1 MLHTLQQFVNVMEL
15 DNPNSVYQFDYD
27 SNTSTL
33 VYSVDRQPSEKTFI
47 SDWYRNVLEN
57 RNN

>member
-33 VYSVDRQPSEKTFI
+33 IYSVDRQPSEKTFI

>member
-1 MLHTLQQFVNVMEL
+1 MLHTLQQFVNVMDL

-27 SNTSTL
+27 ANTSTL
-33 VYSVDRQPSEKTFI
+33 NYSVDRQPSEKTFI

>member
-1 MLHTLQQFVNVMEL
+1 MLHTLEQFGLIMKL

-33 VYSVDRQPSEKTFI
+33 SYSVFRQPSEKTFI
-47 SDWYRNVLEN
+47 SDWYRNVVEN
-57 RNN
+57 RNI

>member
-15 DNPNSVYQFDYD
+15 DNPNSVYQFAYD

>member
-33 VYSVDRQPSEKTFI
+33 IYSVDRQPSEKTFI

-57 RNN
+57 RNI